1 MRAGPVGRAVRGG
14 VARRRVQTVVIALV
28 LLVSTGAS
36 VLALALVVDSSA
48 PFDHSF
54 AVQRGAHLAVI
65 IDPARATPADV
76 AATRRL
82 PQVTAAAGP
91 FAAVSVAPQ
100 MAGQPGQDGTLPPMT
115 LAGRSAPGGRVDDLT
130 LQSGHWADQPGQM
143 VLAASPS
150 SDIQIGLP
158 LGARLIVTSA
168 PGHPVLTVV
177 GKATSVTNSANGWVT
192 PGETARLRTPGT
204 PAATRCCT
212 ASAAPARPRPSA
224 RMPPRSARRCRPAR

>member
-1 MRAGPVGRAVRGG
+1 MRAGPVGQAVRGG
-14 VARRRVQTVVIALV
+14 VTRRRVQTIVIALV
-28 LLVSTGAS
+28 LLVSTGAA

-54 AVQRGAHLAVI
+54 AVQRGAHLAMI
-65 IDPARATPADV
+65 IDPARATPADM

-91 FAAVSVAPQ
+91 FAAVSVAAQ
-100 MAGQPGQDGTLPPMT
+100 LAGQSGPAGSMPPMT

-143 VLAASPS
+143 VLAVNS
-150 SDIQIGLP
+150 SSGIQFGLP
-158 LGARLIVTSA
+158 LGARLTVTSA

-177 GKATSVTNSANGWVT
+177 GKATSVTNSADGWVA
-192 PGETARLRTPGT
+192 PGEIARLRTPGRR
-204 PAATRCCT
+204 AATRCCT
-212 ASAAPARPRPSA
+212 ASAAPAPRRPSA